1 MLSVLSSGDALPL
14 RTGRRFNGMATPHY
28 RLQCLLKRAQMLL
41 LCLGIA
47 YLMAGSVLLL
57 QRSSVRVAQPNP
69 AGLPPLFALAAP
81 PTVLRAWLGPG
92 VRARSRWAAAAG
104 VQPVYGGGTKVGR
117 QLPASQSLG
126 VQHLHRQWFHSL
138 LPESPEQR
146 GPLHRSSKHKGTYM
160 GCYLHN
166 ASVRAL
172 GGTMLYDPRKMTSSL
187 CQDTCSESGY
197 QFAGLEFGAE
207 CHCGNRISSTRAPE
221 EDCGLVCRGERGS
234 PCGGVGRLSIYKVE
248 GQLPGHRKFRNVHYR
263 GCFELT
269 KSTIRT
275 FPIDSFQPNLTTQ
288 SCIETC
294 TDKELPL
301 AVFRK
306 PHCFC
311 TWTPSLFSRN
321 QQSGNQQCVENIG
334 LNYTGNS
341 TAMAPTEHGHYQV
354 YHTPVLDS
362 MCKERMFLP
371 GRSSFLV
378 ALSSFPGAGNTWV
391 RHLIELVTGYYT
403 GSFYF
408 DGTLYNRGFKGEKD
422 YWKSGRSICVKTHE
436 SGQKEIEI
444 FDSSILLIRNPY
456 RSLVAEFNR
465 KCAGHLGHAT
475 DAQWKSKEWPEFVS
489 SYAPWWASHAL
500 SWLKFGRRLLVVHY
514 EDLQRALLPQLHVIT
529 AFLNATITEERLLC
543 AQSNQD
549 GHFKRSGA
557 FSFDPFTSDMR
568 RMIDPLIRS
577 VDQALHSRNFSGL
590 PQEYLPR

>member
-1 MLSVLSSGDALPL
+1 MSSTSPDAAGLSEIMKLL
-14 RTGRRFNGMATPHY
+14 H
-28 RLQCLLKRAQMLL
+28 CLLKRAQMLL

-47 YLMAGSVLLL
+47 YLMAGSILLL
-57 QRSSVRVAQPNP
+57 QRSSVRVAQPNL
-69 AGLPPLFALAAP
+69 AGLPPLLALAAP
-81 PTVLRAWLGPG
+81 PTVLRAWAGLG
-92 VRARSRWAAAAG
+92 VRARSRWA
-104 VQPVYGGGTKVGR
+104 VQPASAGGAKAGR
-117 QLPASQSLG
+117 HWPASQSLG
-126 VQHLHRQWFHSL
+126 VQHLHRRWFHSL

-146 GPLHRSSKHKGTYM
+146 VPLHSSSRQKGTYM
-160 GCYLHN
+160 GCFLHN
-166 ASVRAL
+166 ASGRAL
-172 GGTMLYDPRKMTSSL
+172 GGTMLYDLRKMTSSL
-187 CQDTCSESGY
+187 CQDTCSESGF

-248 GQLPGHRKFRNVHYR
+248 QQLPGHRKFRNVHHR
-263 GCFELT
+263 GCFRLAR
-269 KSTIRT
+269 STIGS
-275 FPIDSFQPNLTTQ
+275 FPIDSLQPNLTTQ

-301 AVFRK
+301 AVFKK

-311 TWTPSLFSRN
+311 TWTSSLFSLD
-321 QQSGNQQCVENIG
+321 QQSDQQQCVED
-334 LNYTGNS
+334 TGRNHTGS
-341 TAMAPTEHGHYQV
+341 SPEHAHYQV

-371 GRSSFLV
+371 QRSSSLV

-436 SGQKEIEI
+436 SGQKEIEM
-444 FDSSILLIRNPY
+444 FDSAILLIRNPY

-475 DAQWKSKEWPEFVS
+475 DAQWKSQEWPEFVS

-514 EDLQRALLPQLHVIT
+514 EELQRALLPQLQVIT
-529 AFLNATITEERLLC
+529 AFLNVTMMEEKLLC

-557 FSFDPFTSDMR
+557 PRSSFDPFTPDMR
-568 RMIDPLIRS
+568 RMIDPFIHS